1 MTSKKDMDF
10 IIRPYEPEDLSV
22 LPYLDWSSDQLFH
35 SCGMSE
41 LAEQPMYPPEQYW
54 SIVEDGPVWVAT
66 ISREDTSPVQE
77 NTEAAQREPLFF
89 RNSEKPVAFVAVRIL
104 DGDAETQQLEDNSK
118 TRSGYITQLSV
129 HNQYL
134 RRGIGTALMRH
145 AEAWQRHAGLQY
157 VYLTTYADVP
167 FNRPFYERLGYRILS
182 DDELDQPEAKF
193 VRQHLEDERKHE
205 LLGKWER
212 VAMRKSLVD

>member
-1 MTSKKDMDF
+1 MSSKKDMD
-10 IIRPYEPEDLSV
+10 IRIRPFGPEDLSA

-41 LAEQPMYPPEQYW
+41 LAEQPMYPPDQYR
-54 SIVEDGPVWVAT
+54 SIVEDGHVWIAT
-66 ISREDTSPVQE
+66 IPREDNSPVKE
-77 NTEAAQREPLFF
+77 STEAAEEQPLSVGS
-89 RNSEKPVAFVAVRIL
+89 SERLVAFVAVRIL
-104 DGDAETQQLEDNSK
+104 DSVADVQPETNPK
-118 TRSGYITQLSV
+118 ARSGYITQLSV

-134 RRGIGTALMRH
+134 RRGIGSALMRH

-157 VYLTTYADVP
+157 IYLTTYADVP
-167 FNRPFYERLGYRILS
+167 FNRPFYERLGYRVLNN
-182 DDELDQPEAKF
+182 DELNQPDATF